1 MLKIHL
7 FAAVLILSGEI
18 GFCQQ
23 EGESCTV
30 EHTNTLGVCT
40 PAASCQSA
48 RRDYQSN
55 GITPTFCSRS
65 LQSITVC
72 CSDASSILNT
82 ANNRK
87 QPLPHQQTAS
97 KDGRRLSELKCE
109 EYSKRVYETVGY
121 IALVPDPE
129 TMSISAPKC
138 DYNGVELIVGGE
150 DADTG
155 EFPHMAA
162 IGWINLE
169 GSYSFLCGGSLIS
182 SKFILTAAH
191 CTKYSKMREP
201 KPVIVRLGDQ
211 NLDTSVND
219 GASPIEV
226 PIKNIIKHP
235 LYKSPGKYH
244 DIALLELA
252 SDVDF
257 DSSIRPA
264 CLWYRPDFPGH
275 TKAVA
280 TGWGVVD
287 PRTQRA
293 SNELQ
298 KVSLTLLENDF
309 CNVLLKTKRNR
320 LWMDGFT
327 ADQLCAG
334 ELRGGKDTCQ
344 GDSGSPLQVVSRENK
359 CVFHIVGITSF
370 GHRCAQSG
378 SPAVYTR
385 VSSYLDWIESV
396 VWPGEG

>member
-1 MLKIHL
+1 MYFNIIILKRPGRYTSK
-7 FAAVLILSGEI
+7 A
-18 GFCQQ
+18 
-23 EGESCTV
+23 T
-30 EHTNTLGVCT
+30 
-40 PAASCQSA
+40 
-48 RRDYQSN
+48 
-55 GITPTFCSRS
+55 
-65 LQSITVC
+65 
-72 CSDASSILNT
+72 ASS
-82 ANNRK
+82 R
-87 QPLPHQQTAS
+87 
-97 KDGRRLSELKCE
+97 ECF
-109 EYSKRVYETVGY
+109 Y
-121 IALVPDPE
+121 I
-129 TMSISAPKC
+129 
-138 DYNGVELIVGGE
+138 
-150 DADTG
+150 
-155 EFPHMAA
+155 
-162 IGWINLE
+162 
-169 GSYSFLCGGSLIS
+169 
-182 SKFILTAAH
+182 
-191 CTKYSKMREP
+191 
-201 KPVIVRLGDQ
+201 Q
-211 NLDTSVND
+211 
-219 GASPIEV
+219 V

-344 GDSGSPLQVVSRENK
+344 VTNKECQAKMIAICISLEFQVQIQASFSMFSVTSSNVLQN
-359 CVFHIVGITSF
+359 G
-370 GHRCAQSG
+370 
-378 SPAVYTR
+378 
-385 VSSYLDWIESV
+385 
-396 VWPGEG
+396 

>member
-1 MLKIHL
+1 
-7 FAAVLILSGEI
+7 
-18 GFCQQ
+18 
-23 EGESCTV
+23 
-30 EHTNTLGVCT
+30 
-40 PAASCQSA
+40 
-48 RRDYQSN
+48 
-55 GITPTFCSRS
+55 
-65 LQSITVC
+65 
-72 CSDASSILNT
+72 
-82 ANNRK
+82 
-87 QPLPHQQTAS
+87 
-97 KDGRRLSELKCE
+97 
-109 EYSKRVYETVGY
+109 
-121 IALVPDPE
+121 
-129 TMSISAPKC
+129 MSISAPKC

-155 EFPHMAA
+155 EFPHMRPGRYTSKATA
-162 IGWINLE
+162 
-169 GSYSFLCGGSLIS
+169 S
-182 SKFILTAAH
+182 S
-191 CTKYSKMREP
+191 RECFY
-201 KPVIVRLGDQ
+201 IQ
-211 NLDTSVND
+211 
-219 GASPIEV
+219 V